1 MIWPE
6 SENMQNEQKHAKWT
20 NISFSLISGFSWL
33 YYCINIYNFTV
44 FIPSADY
51 SDEGTYNIYMYSK
64 SVSRHV
70 HECVG
75 STFTR
80 FVLLLK
86 LFYFLFYLSVNLNT
100 YCLNVLLVYYYSYFK
115 KMDMT

>member
-1 MIWPE
+1 M
-6 SENMQNEQKHAKWT
+6 
-20 NISFSLISGFSWL
+20 

-86 LFYFLFYLSVNLNT
+86 LFYFLFYLSVKHILLK
-100 YCLNVLLVYYYSYFK
+100 CPISVLLQLFQKNGYDLNAYNNVTDILYNTDVITNIVKSIVHSPVGK
-115 KMDMT
+115 LV